1 MAGPL
6 IPILAMIASAAI
18 SAKTQSDAAE
28 GRRREAVRSQ
38 ERALASQNQATEV
51 AARQS
56 QAFEPEKRAA
66 NQDQLTQDLTSKFEQ
81 AASAAPITAQGV
93 QIGSTIQDSQAG
105 GDYLKAKAQE
115 TAKAMDS
122 NRKLASIFGRLGGAQ
137 QLRRNEAVGFGD
149 AAGEIGRIGT
159 GANNISN
166 IDQIGIDAAGQPSL
180 GGQLA
185 ASALGAYGMG
195 ALSGAGVGPAA
206 KPGVNSM
213 VPLAGPKWII

>member
-1 MAGPL
+1 MAIPL
-6 IPILAMIASAAI
+6 LPIGALLLSGVLQ
-18 SAKTQSDAAE
+18 AKTQSDAAE
-28 GRRREAVRSQ
+28 SRRRAAVQSQ
-38 ERALASQNQATEV
+38 QRALASQNQATEV
-51 AARQS
+51 AARQA

-66 NQDQLTQDLTSKFEQ
+66 SQEQLTQDLTSKFEQ
-81 AASAAPITAQGV
+81 AASASPITAQGV
-93 QIGSTIQDSQAG
+93 QVGSTIQDSQAG

-149 AAGEIGRIGT
+149 AAGEIGRIST

-166 IDQIGIDAAGQPSL
+166 IDQIDIDAAGQPSL
-180 GGQLA
+180 GGQLV

-195 ALSGAGVGPAA
+195 ALSGAGVGAAA

-213 VPLAGPKWII
+213 VPLAGPTWII